1 MALGSLGEEGG
12 LKGKIQRTGEG
23 YPYMVDVGQGYW
35 ITERLAKKLDFLR
48 I

>member
-1 MALGSLGEEGG
+1 MGSLGEEGG
-12 LKGKIQRTGEG
+12 LKGKIQKTGEG
-23 YPYMVDVGQGYW
+23 YPFMVDVGQRYW